1 MSNPYANLP
10 RKKGLFMV
18 NDAITIVI
26 IGATGDLAKR
36 KIIPALY
43 QLFLQGRSFI
53 IMGFALEDR
62 TADQIL
68 HDARP
73 FIEGSADRWHEFCQ
87 HFFYAQLDVGKTQD
101 FQRAYDGII
110 AKEKEYNCSG
120 KRCIYLAT
128 AAFLYASITQHLF
141 KSGIAVKKEKQ
152 DPVWHRIAYEK
163 PFGHDAQS
171 AHAINETISHCFN
184 EHQIYRIDHYLTKQL
199 VSNILIIRFTN
210 CVFEPL
216 WNNRYIDQVHITL
229 NETIDIESRGS
240 YYDHYGAL
248 KDVVQN
254 HMLQMLALMA
264 MESPAILIGDE
275 IRDKRIALL
284 KHVVCVDGI
293 RGQYQGYLDEYGVSK
308 HSNTETFA
316 TLLMYINNHR
326 WKGVPFFFT
335 TGKCLDKK
343 EVSIKIKFKQVDCLL
358 AKNCSLLTSNWLNFT
373 ISPQELFSLQLN
385 IKKPGTSDVIIPATM
400 NFPHGDMFAA
410 RSSHAYETVMTEIFE
425 GEQTSCIRFD
435 EIEQSWRIIDEIE
448 KRNFELYVYDKNTS
462 GPVETQQFIRKW
474 GMKVH

>member
-1 MSNPYANLP
+1 
-10 RKKGLFMV
+10 MV
-18 NDAITIVI
+18 NDSITIVV
-26 IGATGDLAKR
+26 IGATGDLTKR

-53 IMGFALEDR
+53 VIGFALEQLL
-62 TADQIL
+62 ADQIL
-68 HDARP
+68 KNALP
-73 FIEGSADRWHEFCQ
+73 FIEGELDRWHQFCER
-87 HFFYAQLDVGKTQD
+87 FFYTQLDVRNNED
-101 FQRAYDGII
+101 FQRAHDYIVARENHYG
-110 AKEKEYNCSG
+110 YSG

-128 AAFLYASITQHLF
+128 AAFLYASITQKLAE
-141 KSGIAVKKEKQ
+141 SGIATKKEKT
-152 DPVWHRIAYEK
+152 DPIWHRIAYEK
-163 PFGHDAQS
+163 PFGNDITS
-171 AHAINETISHCFN
+171 AHQINEDISRYFY

-199 VSNILIIRFTN
+199 VSNILILRFTN

-264 MESPAILIGDE
+264 MESPAVLMGDE

-284 KHVVCVDGI
+284 QQIEFVDGI
-293 RGQYQGYLDEYGVSK
+293 RGQYEGYLNEQGVAEYST
-308 HSNTETFA
+308 TETFA
-316 TLLMYINNHR
+316 MLLMYINNNR

-343 EVSIKIKFKQVDCLL
+343 EVSINIKFKQVDCLL
-358 AKNCSLLTSNWLNFT
+358 AKNCSLLTSNWLKFT

-385 IKKPGTSDVIIPATM
+385 IKNPGQSDVIMPVTM
-400 NFPHGDMFAA
+400 DLPHGDIFST
-410 RSSHAYETVMTEIFE
+410 RLCHAYEMVLSEIFD

-448 KRNFELYVYDKNTS
+448 NRNLPLYSYKKGTS
-462 GPVETQQFIRKW
+462 GPVERQQFIRKQ
-474 GMKVH
+474 GIKVQL